1 MSRYVQTDESGPL
14 AASGTMFRFTVDN
27 STFFLLCLYDIAGM
41 ACIIYNI
48 QTLYGMKNGFDNF
61 RKMLAVAMTG
71 SLVACGSGS
80 GLEGTWVEPVPGM
93 ENMDQGFRLDAN
105 GKASS
110 VNMATLRY
118 ETWKQEGDRLI
129 LTGESIGNGITV
141 PFSDTLKVEKVTEDS
156 LIVKKKALTL
166 RYSRMVSSQSGESV
180 PMAELTPAKKMS
192 FRTEGTLVLGHET
205 RSFTPEGE
213 TEAYWIIDKTGRLAE
228 EYDGLTEGTKN
239 GTPVH
244 ADLEVIDAGKSD
256 EGFARSYRSV
266 YQVVKINSL
275 SPAEE

>member
-1 MSRYVQTDESGPL
+1 
-14 AASGTMFRFTVDN
+14 
-27 STFFLLCLYDIAGM
+27 
-41 ACIIYNI
+41 
-48 QTLYGMKNGFDNF
+48 MKNGFDNF

-71 SLVACGSGS
+71 SLVACSGS

-93 ENMDQGFRLDAN
+93 ENMDHGFRLEAN

-129 LTGESIGNGITV
+129 LTGESIGNGTTV
-141 PFSDTLKVEKVTEDS
+141 PFSDT
-156 LIVKKKALTL
+156 ALTL
-166 RYSRMVSSQSGESV
+166 RYSRMISSQSGESV

-228 EYDGLTEGTKN
+228 EYDGLTGGTKN

-256 EGFARSYRSV
+256 KGFARSYRSV